1 MKELIKQ
8 LLREE
13 LLEGKN
19 IGPLY
24 HFTNYRGLMGIIAND
39 FRLKSDIQP
48 YVSFTRNKGFKSYSI
63 PMEVRITV
71 DGNSLSNRYRLQ
83 SYADVK
89 AGYGRGKEDE
99 SEERVSL
106 LKYPMGVDISK
117 SLVKI
122 EVVIPQNVTQD
133 DNEMSEPTSLLAFE
147 QLRGLIRKNDVTVEY
162 VKNL

>member
-24 HFTNYRGLMGIIAND
+24 HFTNYRGLIGIIAND
-39 FRLKSDIQP
+39 FRLKSDILP
-48 YVSFTRNKGFKSYSI
+48 YVSFTRNKNFKSSGI
-63 PMEVRITV
+63 PMQVRITI
-71 DGNSLSNRYRLQ
+71 DGAILSNRYRLQ
-83 SYADVK
+83 SYADVR
-89 AGYGRGKEDE
+89 AGYGRGTEDE

-106 LKYPMGVDISK
+106 QKYPMGVDISK
-117 SLVKI
+117 SLIKI
-122 EVVIPQNVTQD
+122 EVVIPQNIDYD
-133 DNEMSEPTSLLAFE
+133 DEMGVPPSLLAFE
-147 QLRGLIRKNDVTVEY
+147 QLSGFIRKNDVTVTY

>member
-1 MKELIKQ
+1 MKDLIKQ
-8 LLREE
+8 LLREG

-39 FRLKSDIQP
+39 FKLTSSIQP
-48 YVSFTRNKGFKSYSI
+48 YVSFTRNKWFKSYSI
-63 PMEVRITV
+63 PMQVRITI

-83 SYADVK
+83 SYADVR

-117 SLVKI
+117 SLIKI
-122 EVVIPQNVTQD
+122 EVSIPHNLPQND
-133 DNEMSEPTSLLAFE
+133 DEMSEPPSLLAFE
-147 QLRGLIRKNDVTVEY
+147 QLRGFIKKNDITVEY